1 MGDPE
6 NDDRLSEVERKTWVE
21 YRLLI
26 MSTLDSLEENAK
38 VLKAE
43 IDEIKLKLENFKIWK
58 SLANIIW
65 VFVSAVALL
74 WLQHFLGK

>member
-1 MGDPE
+1 
-6 NDDRLSEVERKTWVE
+6 
-21 YRLLI
+21 